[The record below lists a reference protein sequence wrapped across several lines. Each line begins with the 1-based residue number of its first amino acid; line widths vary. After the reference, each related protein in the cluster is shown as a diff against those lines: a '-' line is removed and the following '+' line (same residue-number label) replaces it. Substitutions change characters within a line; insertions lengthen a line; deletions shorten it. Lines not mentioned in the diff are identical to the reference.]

1 MNRRC
6 AAGPQ
11 RMQRWGEMTDKR
23 EEPLLPAVA
32 QIQGLDQGD
41 RRDSSPSDSSQKDRL
56 LHSPD
61 EFFLQSL
68 RVTFDE
74 NRSPS
79 CPCPSKGTLVKIML
93 F

>member
-1 MNRRC
+1 MLRDPSAC
-6 AAGPQ
+6 SDG
-11 RMQRWGEMTDKR
+11 GLTDKR

-68 RVTFDE
+68 RVTLDE
-74 NRSPS
+74 NHSPS